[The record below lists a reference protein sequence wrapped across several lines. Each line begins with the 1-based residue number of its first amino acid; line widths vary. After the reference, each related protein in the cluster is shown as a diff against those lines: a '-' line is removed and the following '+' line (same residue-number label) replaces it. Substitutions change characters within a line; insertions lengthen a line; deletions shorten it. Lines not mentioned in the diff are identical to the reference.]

1 MNNSIRATVALALVV
16 AVAGGVWLAKRS
28 VAGVA
33 VPVPT
38 VPVPTVRVP
47 LESGAEKFLKT
58 HVDLLAAAAKLERP
72 TALPPPLSG
81 VEPLQPTVAAAPVSL
96 QAPVPPEQ
104 RVSIVFT
111 SSAVGEIDPCG

>member
-1 MNNSIRATVALALVV
+1 MNNSIRATVAVALVV

-33 VPVPT
+33 VPQQVS
-38 VPVPTVRVP
+38 TVRVP

-81 VEPLQPTVAAAPVSL
+81 IEPLQPTVAAAPVSL